1 MLEKHH
7 QDHME
12 NREQEDREHE
22 QMVADMTFIRVKRR
36 AEKEDKQVADIH
48 GEGQRRQPAEEVKGG
63 EEVLLSLPSRRRRR
77 WQLMQAAMALKNLD
91 MQKLSTIAL
100 YSSILWPWV
109 IFNKVSTALYTF
121 FAFLRQLAGNW
132 VSE

>member
-22 QMVADMTFIRVKRR
+22 QMVADMTFIRVKRS

-48 GEGQRRQPAEEVKGG
+48 GECQRRQPAEEVKGG
-63 EEVLLSLPSRRRRR
+63 EEVFALTPKSKETS
-77 WQLMQAAMALKNLD
+77 MATYAGDYGAKNLW
-91 MQKLSTIAL
+91 ST
-100 YSSILWPWV
+100 PC
-109 IFNKVSTALYTF
+109 TM
-121 FAFLRQLAGNW
+121 G
-132 VSE
+132 

>member
-100 YSSILWPWV
+100 YSSIL
-109 IFNKVSTALYTF
+109 
-121 FAFLRQLAGNW
+121 
-132 VSE
+132 

>member
-22 QMVADMTFIRVKRR
+22 QMVADMTVIRVKRR

-48 GEGQRRQPAEEVKGG
+48 GECQRRQPAEEVKGG
-63 EEVLLSLPSRRRRR
+63 KEVLLSLPSRRRRR

-91 MQKLSTIAL
+91 MQKLSIIAL

-121 FAFLRQLAGNW
+121 FAFLRH
-132 VSE
+132 

>member
-22 QMVADMTFIRVKRR
+22 QMVADMTVIRVKRR

-48 GEGQRRQPAEEVKGG
+48 GEGQRRQPAEIIYLMFISDLEN
-63 EEVLLSLPSRRRRR
+63 LLSD
-77 WQLMQAAMALKNLD
+77 WENV
-91 MQKLSTIAL
+91 LSDAIMH
-100 YSSILWPWV
+100 
-109 IFNKVSTALYTF
+109 
-121 FAFLRQLAGNW
+121 
-132 VSE
+132 